1 METKLSKNL
10 TLAEAITS
18 QTATRLGIIN
28 QPSPLIIKKM
38 ELVAQNIF
46 QKIRDHFDKP
56 LRVSSFYRSPA
67 LNKRIGGSTTSQHCL
82 GEAIDLQA
90 TAGFTNKEIFEYVR
104 LNLKFDQLIGEFPDA
119 NNNFEWVHVSFK
131 EKGNRNQ
138 ILIAKKVKG
147 KTTYLPFK

>member
-1 METKLSKNL
+1 METQLSKNL

-18 QTATRLGIIN
+18 QTATRLGINN

-46 QKIRDHFDKP
+46 QKIRDHFGKP
-56 LRVSSFYRSPA
+56 VRVSSFYRSPA

-147 KTTYLPFK
+147 KTVYVPFK